1 MKSNQFSIKNVSNHL
16 FSSETIARARLP
28 FVTIEWIQTRRPDL
42 LVDTQ
47 IYEWSI
53 DSQNASH
60 VNMQQAIALP
70 FILFCFWCVIWKQ
83 LRESLFFC
91 SWSSDSRQFL
101 FQLIF
106 LS

>member
-16 FSSETIARARLP
+16 FSSEVFERARLP

-53 DSQNASH
+53 DSQDASH

-70 FILFCFWCVIWKQ
+70 FIY
-83 LRESLFFC
+83 
-91 SWSSDSRQFL
+91 
-101 FQLIF
+101 IF
-106 LS
+106 LVRDMKTVTWIVFFLLLIIR